1 MSQCDWLMSICST
14 WKSWPIVSRILTQAQ
29 FLYLLCSCF
38 YGNQRMTFLNAMGV
52 SDRSAVALDY
62 MFWASLCEWESV
74 KEPLWEGLT
83 NVRIKTTGPFS
94 LSAVMTGEK
103 IRICNQQNLIHSLQ
117 EKQALSLYHPKRFRT
132 WPEYKEVY
140 ALSWTEALHSNSV
153 CPGNNCYE
161 DTVQPLRH
169 SACYILPKHRG
180 MWAGFKVELEFNGA
194 ATAINQ

>member
-1 MSQCDWLMSICST
+1 MSVMHSCHNVIGWCLFAPHESHGLLSAGSWLKLSFCTCCALVSMEIRGWLSWTPWVFLIDQLWLWIICFE
-14 WKSWPIVSRILTQAQ
+14 PH
-29 FLYLLCSCF
+29 
-38 YGNQRMTFLNAMGV
+38 YG
-52 SDRSAVALDY
+52 
-62 MFWASLCEWESV
+62 V

-117 EKQALSLYHPKRFRT
+117 EKHYRCKHFRT
-132 WPEYKEVY
+132 WPEHKEVY
-140 ALSWTEALHSNSV
+140 ALSWTEALHSSSV
-153 CPGNNCYE
+153 CPGNNCYA
-161 DTVQPLRH
+161 DTVQRLRH